1 MKKKE
6 KKFKVEIYVG
16 NYSSK
21 IVNNAE
27 LVDWFVVKAKTRNE
41 VMKFLEQHNF
51 KIEELE
57 YEDDT

>member
-1 MKKKE
+1 M

-16 NYSSK
+16 DYSSK

>member
-6 KKFKVEIYVG
+6 RKFKVEIYVG
-16 NYSSK
+16 DHSSK

-27 LVDWFVVKAKTRNE
+27 LVDWFVVKAKTKNE
-41 VMKFLEQHNF
+41 VIKFLEQHNF

-57 YEDDT
+57 HEENT